1 MDITIKPSDINLKS
15 RLCGSGFNKSEY
27 EIIAVNI
34 ILIAIRKK
42 NDNWFVFTIDEYKS
56 LCDHDVNW
64 LEVELILEMAN
75 QEFFECDE
83 NGNFAITQKF
93 IAACLLA

>member
-42 NDNWFVFTIDEYKS
+42 MIVGLFLQLMNTNHFV
-56 LCDHDVNW
+56 
-64 LEVELILEMAN
+64 
-75 QEFFECDE
+75 
-83 NGNFAITQKF
+83 ITM
-93 IAACLLA
+93 

>member
-42 NDNWFVFTIDEYKS
+42 MIIGLFLQLMNTNHFV
-56 LCDHDVNW
+56 
-64 LEVELILEMAN
+64 
-75 QEFFECDE
+75 
-83 NGNFAITQKF
+83 ITT
-93 IAACLLA
+93 

>member
-42 NDNWFVFTIDEYKS
+42 MIVGLFLQLMNTNHFV
-56 LCDHDVNW
+56 
-64 LEVELILEMAN
+64 
-75 QEFFECDE
+75 
-83 NGNFAITQKF
+83 ITT
-93 IAACLLA
+93 